1 MSPATG
7 TAIRIEDLGFEPP
20 SPGSWQLDSTHHP
33 RPVARFITQPSAT
46 YEDPFAR
53 GFIGSLRR
61 YGTVILYPEYRFVD
75 GFAYLCVRPAPE
87 EELPRRFENAE
98 RAFETKL
105 WREDLRRW
113 DEEVK
118 PASIRAH
125 LALQRID
132 PGALS
137 HDQLLEHLAACY
149 AHLRRMFEQQYRFVA
164 PALLP
169 TGDFVAQ
176 IGELSGTSPAEL
188 LMLTR
193 GSAPVSSGTED
204 GLEQLAEAIRDDAEA
219 GATLGSGDPPAEI
232 LTALR
237 ARPGA
242 TGAATNAYL
251 ERVECRLIDG
261 FEVGCPCGFELPE
274 VLVKAILRAV
284 QGIDRGRSAVGE
296 TERVR
301 QRVPSS
307 ERRRFDELLAEARA
321 TNRLRDERSVY
332 SSIWAMGLMRRAILA
347 AGERLTA
354 QGRIEEPAQLVDASY
369 HEIVSMLRRGE
380 GPSATELAA
389 LSRFRATYTAAEA
402 PRSLGD
408 PPPPPPPL
416 ERLPAAAAR
425 ATRGILTAVGLL
437 FTDSEAQSEA
447 RVVRGLPASPGVYV
461 GTARV
466 LRGPDELGRLRQ
478 GDVLVTPATS
488 EAFNVVLPLLGALVT
503 DHGGLLAHAAIVA
516 REFGIP
522 GVVGTRDA
530 TSIIPDG
537 AGVRVDGTSGEVQV
551 LS

>member
-1 MSPATG
+1 MSIAANTE
-7 TAIRIEDLGFEPP
+7 TRIEDLEFEPP
-20 SPGSWQLDSTHHP
+20 SPGSWELDATHHP
-33 RPVARFITQPSAT
+33 RPLARFITGSSAT

-53 GFIGSLRR
+53 GFIESLRC
-61 YGTVILYPEYRFVD
+61 YGTVILYPEYRFVNR
-75 GFAYLCVRPAPE
+75 FAYTCVRPAPE
-87 EELPRRFENAE
+87 EEFAERVENAD
-98 RAFETKL
+98 RTFQTKL
-105 WREDLRRW
+105 WREDLHQW

-132 PGALS
+132 PWGLS
-137 HDQLLEHLAACY
+137 HEQLLEHLADCY
-149 AHLRRMFEQQYRFVA
+149 AHLQSMFEQQYRFVA

-176 IGELSGTSPAEL
+176 VSELSGISPAEL
-188 LMLTR
+188 LVLTR
-193 GSAPVSSGTED
+193 GSAPVSAGAED
-204 GLEQLAEAIRDDAEA
+204 GLEQLAQAIRDDEEA
-219 GATLGSGDPPAEI
+219 GEILDSDYPPSEI

-242 TGAATNAYL
+242 AGAATSGYL
-251 ERVECRLIDG
+251 EMVECRLIDG

-274 VLVKAILRAV
+274 VLVKAI
-284 QGIDRGRSAVGE
+284 RSAVEGGDRERDVTEE

-301 QRVPSS
+301 ERVPANN
-307 ERRRFDELLAEARA
+307 RDLFDELLAESRH
-321 TNRLRDERSVY
+321 TYRLRDERSVY

-347 AGERLTA
+347 AGERLA
-354 QGRIEEPAQLVDASY
+354 REGRIEEPAHLVDATY
-369 HEIVSMLRRGE
+369 EEIVSMLRSGE
-380 GPSATELAA
+380 GPSAAELGS
-389 LSRFRATYTAAEA
+389 LSRFRTTHTAAEA
-402 PRSLGD
+402 PRTLGD

-416 ERLPAAAAR
+416 EQLPPAAAR
-425 ATRGILTAVGLL
+425 ATRGIITAVGLL
-437 FTDSEAQSEA
+437 FTDSDAVSEA
-447 RVVRGLPASPGVYV
+447 RVVRGLPASPGIYE

-466 LRGPDELGRLRQ
+466 LRGPDELERLRQ

-503 DHGGLLAHAAIVA
+503 DYGGLLAHAAIVS

-530 TSIIPDG
+530 TAIITDG
-537 AGVRVDGTSGEVQV
+537 SRVRVDGTAGEVQV